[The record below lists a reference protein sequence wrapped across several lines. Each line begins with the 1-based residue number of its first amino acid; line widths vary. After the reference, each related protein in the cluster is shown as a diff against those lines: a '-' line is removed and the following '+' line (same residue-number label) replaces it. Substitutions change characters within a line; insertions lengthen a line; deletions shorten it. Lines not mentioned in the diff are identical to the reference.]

1 MNAFKLSGLC
11 TNDFCCVFRYY
22 YDVNANTVSFNL
34 VSLYLSYSG
43 LGEAQDINMYLKPL
57 RHHFEDFEQ
66 AEFDESKKL
75 LAPMMNCLCLV
86 WAHSEYYNTPA
97 RIIVLLQEIC
107 NMIINMVS

>member
-1 MNAFKLSGLC
+1 M
-11 TNDFCCVFRYY
+11 TMIDFFT
-22 YDVNANTVSFNL
+22 ALT
-34 VSLYLSYSG
+34 
-43 LGEAQDINMYLKPL
+43 EAQDINMYLKPL
-57 RHHFEDFEQ
+57 RYHFEDYEQ

-107 NMIINMVS
+107 NMIINVVSFFCACFDRLTSKSYIFTRILFGINHGT

>member
-1 MNAFKLSGLC
+1 M
-11 TNDFCCVFRYY
+11 
-22 YDVNANTVSFNL
+22 VS
-34 VSLYLSYSG
+34 YLFTTA
-43 LGEAQDINMYLKPL
+43 LTEAQDINMYLKPL

-107 NMIINMVS
+107 NMIINMVSFYNIYQVFIFLPT